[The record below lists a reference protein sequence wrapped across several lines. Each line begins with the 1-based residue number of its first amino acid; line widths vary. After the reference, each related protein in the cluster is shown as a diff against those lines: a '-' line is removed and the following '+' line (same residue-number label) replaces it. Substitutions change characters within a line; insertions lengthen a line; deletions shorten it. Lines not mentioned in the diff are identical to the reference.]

1 MSVGD
6 LYEGLKTRC
15 ERKAVRKNFDVLL
28 GIILLGTVGCSHTVS
43 DTPSIDAE
51 IAEFL
56 QVSASQAGV
65 SVGRNPDNRPALTGR
80 EDHGSRPAGVRE

>member
-1 MSVGD
+1 MRA
-6 LYEGLKTRC
+6 LKQDAKEKRYGRIC
-15 ERKAVRKNFDVLL
+15 VLL

-56 QVSASQAGV
+56 QVSGGV

>member
-1 MSVGD
+1 MRA
-6 LYEGLKTRC
+6 LKQDAKEKRYGRIC
-15 ERKAVRKNFDVLL
+15 LLL

-56 QVSASQAGV
+56 QVSESQAESLWEGIQTID
-65 SVGRNPDNRPALTGR
+65 PELTGR